1 MSFLLEYNIS
11 DDTIK
16 KIIENHEESMIF
28 SVLCFKENVLE
39 VIRYLESIH
48 VEVLDELL
56 INRLELFLLP
66 KRKIQ
71 ERFEKYNIQVLV
83 ELINEDINV
92 LNNI

>member
-92 LNNI
+92 LNNV

>member
-48 VEVLDELL
+48 IEVLDELL

-92 LNNI
+92 LNNV

>member
-16 KIIENHEESMIF
+16 KIIENHEDSMIF

-92 LNNI
+92 LNNV